1 MVQSL
6 LTTNDSGLPIATAAG
21 LMGISRSS
29 VYYTPAPPSEEELE
43 CKRIIDML
51 HTDNPSWGARQ
62 MSQQLK
68 SRGHEV
74 GRRKARRYMDERAID
89 PIYPRKKKKR
99 DMPESKIFPYLLRN
113 AVITR
118 PNQAWSI
125 DITYIPLPRG
135 FSYLTA
141 IIDWYSR
148 YIVGWELDETLALRP
163 VVNAVRK
170 AFKIAKPE
178 IFNSD
183 QGIQF
188 RSPWYCY
195 ILSENRI
202 RQSMDGR
209 GRWADNIMIE
219 RWFRSL
225 KHEEVYLTSYANM
238 REARAGIGKYIHTYN
253 FERFHSALGGR
264 TPAEAFYPIQLLEE
278 AKNYY

>member
-6 LTTNDSGLPIATAAG
+6 LTTDDSEISISVAAD

-29 VYYTPAPPSEEELE
+29 VYYTPAPLSEEELE

-51 HTDNPSWGARQ
+51 HTDNPSWGSRQ
-62 MSQQLK
+62 LSMQLK
-68 SRGHEV
+68 SRGHNV
-74 GRRKARRYMDERAID
+74 GRRKTRRYMDEMAID
-89 PIYPRKKKKR
+89 PIYPLKAKKR
-99 DMPESKIFPYLLRN
+99 DMPENKVFPYLLRN

-125 DITYIPLPRG
+125 DITYIPMPRG
-135 FSYLTA
+135 FAYLTA

-148 YIVGWELDETLALRP
+148 YLVGWELDETLALRP
-163 VVNAVRK
+163 VMNAVTK
-170 AFKIAKPE
+170 AFKISKPE

-188 RSPWYCY
+188 RSPWYSY
-195 ILSENRI
+195 VLNENNVK
-202 RQSMDGR
+202 QSMDGR

-225 KHEEVYLTSYANM
+225 KHEEVYLTSYQNM
-238 REARAGIGKYIHTYN
+238 REARECIGRYIHTYN
-253 FERFHSALGGR
+253 FERFHSALNGR

-278 AKNYY
+278 AKRYY